1 MRTETDY
8 YCGSCGGITFV
19 DKKMN
24 CMACGDWLGGEE

>member
-1 MRTETDY
+1 MRTKTDY
-8 YCGSCGGITFV
+8 YCGSCGITFV